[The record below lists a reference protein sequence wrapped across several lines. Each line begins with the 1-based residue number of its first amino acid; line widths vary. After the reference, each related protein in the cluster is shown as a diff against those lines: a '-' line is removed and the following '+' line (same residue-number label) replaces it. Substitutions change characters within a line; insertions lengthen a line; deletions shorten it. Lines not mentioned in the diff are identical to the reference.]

1 MVPPAA
7 CTGGRGH
14 YPYGRESS
22 VSAYATVDD
31 VEARTGDLIAEA
43 DRPRVEKMIEDAS
56 AFIDF
61 EVRSAGKDP
70 AALDLEM
77 ARLVCT
83 DLVASWWQTQG
94 VPAGATS
101 HSQTVGDVSE
111 TISYGSSTVAAARS
125 PWFLSSAQRRL
136 LGLASYTLRTVQ
148 MVPDF
153 Y

>member
-1 MVPPAA
+1 MS
-7 CTGGRGH
+7 T
-14 YPYGRESS
+14 
-22 VSAYATVDD
+22 YATIED
-31 VEARTGDLIAEA
+31 VEARTGDLISDA
-43 DRPRVEKMIEDAS
+43 DKPRVEKMLADAS

-61 EVRSAGKDP
+61 EVKAAGKDP
-70 AALDLEM
+70 AALDLAM

-83 DLVASWWQTQG
+83 DLVSSWWQTQG

-111 TISYGSSTVAAARS
+111 TIAYGSSTVAAARS

>member
-1 MVPPAA
+1 M
-7 CTGGRGH
+7 GGWRH
-14 YPYGRESS
+14 YSYGGETRL
-22 VSAYATVDD
+22 SAYATIEDI
-31 VEARTGDLIAEA
+31 EARTGDLISDA
-43 DRPRVEKMIEDAS
+43 DHPRAEKMIEDAS
-56 AFIDF
+56 LFIDF
-61 EVRSAGKDP
+61 EVRSAGKDTAQLDP
-70 AALDLEM
+70 AM

-83 DLVASWWQTQG
+83 DLVSSWWQTQG

-125 PWFLSSAQRRL
+125 PWFLSSSQRRL

>member
-1 MVPPAA
+1 M
-7 CTGGRGH
+7 
-14 YPYGRESS
+14 
-22 VSAYATVDD
+22 SAYATVED
-31 VEARTGDLIAEA
+31 VEKRTGDLISEA
-43 DRPRVEKMIEDAS
+43 DRPRVESMIEDAS

-61 EVRSAGKDP
+61 EVKSAGKDP
-70 AALDLEM
+70 GDLDPAM

-83 DLVASWWQTQG
+83 DLVSSWWQTQG

-125 PWFLSSAQRRL
+125 PWFLSASQRRL
-136 LGLASYTLRTVQ
+136 LGLTSYTLRTVQ

>member
-1 MVPPAA
+1 MS
-7 CTGGRGH
+7 T
-14 YPYGRESS
+14 
-22 VSAYATVDD
+22 YATIED
-31 VEARTGDLIAEA
+31 VEARTGDLISDA
-43 DRPRVEKMIEDAS
+43 DKPRVEKMLADAS
-56 AFIDF
+56 SFIDF
-61 EVRSAGKDP
+61 EIRAAGKDP
-70 AALDLEM
+70 DEIDQSM

-111 TISYGSSTVAAARS
+111 TISYGSSTVSAARS
-125 PWFLSSAQRRL
+125 PWFLSSSQRRL
-136 LGLASYTLRTVQ
+136 LGLASYTLRTIQ

>member
-1 MVPPAA
+1 M
-7 CTGGRGH
+7 
-14 YPYGRESS
+14 
-22 VSAYATVDD
+22 SAYSTVED
-31 VEARTGDLIAEA
+31 VEARTGDLISDA
-43 DRPRVEKMIEDAS
+43 DRPRVEKMIADAS

-61 EVRSAGKDP
+61 EVKASGKDP
-70 AALDLEM
+70 DGIDKAM

-83 DLVASWWQTQG
+83 DLVSSWWQTQG

-111 TISYGSSTVAAARS
+111 TISFGGSAVASARS
-125 PWFLSSAQRRL
+125 PWFLSSSQRRL
-136 LGLASYTLRTVQ
+136 LGLASYQLRTVQ

>member
-1 MVPPAA
+1 MEV
-7 CTGGRGH
+7 
-14 YPYGRESS
+14 ESRL
-22 VSAYATVDD
+22 SAYATVEDI
-31 VEARTGDLIAEA
+31 ESRTGDLISDQ

-56 AFIDF
+56 SFIDF
-61 EVRSAGKDP
+61 EVKAAGKDTESIDK
-70 AALDLEM
+70 AM
-77 ARLVCT
+77 ARLVCA
-83 DLVASWWQTQG
+83 DLVSSWWQTQG

-125 PWFLSSAQRRL
+125 PWFLSSSQRRL

>member
-1 MVPPAA
+1 M
-7 CTGGRGH
+7 
-14 YPYGRESS
+14 
-22 VSAYATVDD
+22 SAYATTED
-31 VEARTGDLIAEA
+31 VEARTGDLISDQ
-43 DRPRVEKMIEDAS
+43 DRPRVEKMIGDAS

-70 AALDLEM
+70 ESLDPAM

-83 DLVASWWQTQG
+83 DLVSSWWQTQG

-125 PWFLSSAQRRL
+125 PWFLSAAQRRL
-136 LGLASYTLRTVQ
+136 LGLASYALRTVQ

-153 Y
+153 F

>member
-1 MVPPAA
+1 M
-7 CTGGRGH
+7 G
-14 YPYGRESS
+14 GRESL
-22 VSAYATVDD
+22 SAYATIEDI
-31 VEARTGDLIAEA
+31 EARTGDLISDQ

-61 EVRSAGKDP
+61 EVKQAGKDP
-70 AALDLEM
+70 AQLDIEM

-83 DLVASWWQTQG
+83 DLVSSWWQTQG

-136 LGLASYTLRTVQ
+136 LGLASYALRTVQ

>member
-1 MVPPAA
+1 M
-7 CTGGRGH
+7 
-14 YPYGRESS
+14 
-22 VSAYATVDD
+22 SAYATVED
-31 VEARTGDLIAEA
+31 VEARTGDLIGEA

-61 EVRSAGKDP
+61 EVKAAGKDP
-70 AALDLEM
+70 AEIDQSM

-83 DLVASWWQTQG
+83 DLVSSWWQTQG

-125 PWFLSSAQRRL
+125 PWFLSAAQRRL
-136 LGLASYTLRTVQ
+136 LGLTSYTLRTVQ
-148 MVPDF
+148 MVPDLF
-153 Y
+153 

>member
-1 MVPPAA
+1 M
-7 CTGGRGH
+7 
-14 YPYGRESS
+14 
-22 VSAYATVDD
+22 SAYATVDD
-31 VEARTGDLIAEA
+31 IEARTGDLITDQ
-43 DRPRVEKMIEDAS
+43 DRPRVEKMLEDAS

-61 EVRSAGKDP
+61 EVRAAGKDP
-70 AALDLEM
+70 AAVDTAM

-83 DLVASWWQTQG
+83 DLVSSWWQTQG

-111 TISYGSSTVAAARS
+111 TISFGSSAVASARS
-125 PWFLSSAQRRL
+125 PWFLSSSQRRL
-136 LGLASYTLRTVQ
+136 LGLASYQLRTVQ

>member
-1 MVPPAA
+1 MPPAA
-7 CTGGRGH
+7 CTGAGGTTVWRW
-14 YPYGRESS
+14 RAL
-22 VSAYATVDD
+22 SAYATIED
-31 VEARTGDLIAEA
+31 VENRTGDLISDQ
-43 DRPRVEKMIEDAS
+43 DRPRVTKMLEDAS
-56 AFIDF
+56 SFIDF
-61 EVRSAGKDP
+61 EVRSAGKDTSQLDP
-70 AALDLEM
+70 AM

-83 DLVASWWQTQG
+83 DLVSSWWQTQG

-111 TISYGSSTVAAARS
+111 TISYGSSAVAAARS
-125 PWFLSSAQRRL
+125 PWFLSAAQRRL

>member
-1 MVPPAA
+1 M
-7 CTGGRGH
+7 
-14 YPYGRESS
+14 
-22 VSAYATVDD
+22 SAYATIED
-31 VEARTGDLIAEA
+31 VEARTGDLISDQ
-43 DRPRVEKMIEDAS
+43 DRPRVEKMIADAS
-56 AFIDF
+56 SFIDF
-61 EVRSAGKDP
+61 EVKSAGKDP
-70 AALDLEM
+70 ASLDIGM

-83 DLVASWWQTQG
+83 DLVSSWWQTQG

-125 PWFLSSAQRRL
+125 PWFLSSSQRRL
-136 LGLASYTLRTVQ
+136 LGIASYTLRTVQ

>member
-1 MVPPAA
+1 MEVEA
-7 CTGGRGH
+7 RL
-14 YPYGRESS
+14 
-22 VSAYATVDD
+22 SAYATIED
-31 VEARTGDLIAEA
+31 VESRTGDLISET
-43 DRPRVEKMIEDAS
+43 DKTRVTKMLEDAS
-56 AFIDF
+56 SFIDF
-61 EVRSAGKDP
+61 EVRAAGKDP
-70 AALDLEM
+70 AEIDTAM

-83 DLVASWWQTQG
+83 DLVSSWWQTQG

-125 PWFLSSAQRRL
+125 PWFLSSSQRRL

>member
-1 MVPPAA
+1 M
-7 CTGGRGH
+7 GGR
-14 YPYGRESS
+14 EAL
-22 VSAYATVDD
+22 SAYATIDD

-43 DRPRVEKMIEDAS
+43 DRPRVEKMLADAS
-56 AFIDF
+56 SFIDF
-61 EVRSAGKDP
+61 EVRQAGKDP
-70 AALDLEM
+70 AELDPSM

-83 DLVASWWQTQG
+83 DLVSSWWQTQG

>member
-1 MVPPAA
+1 M
-7 CTGGRGH
+7 G
-14 YPYGRESS
+14 GRESL
-22 VSAYATVDD
+22 SAYATIEDI
-31 VEARTGDLIAEA
+31 EARTGDLISDQ
-43 DRPRVEKMIEDAS
+43 DRPRVEKMIDDAS

-61 EVRSAGKDP
+61 EVKQAGKDP
-70 AALDLEM
+70 AQLDLEM

-125 PWFLSSAQRRL
+125 PWFLSAAQRRL
-136 LGLASYTLRTVQ
+136 LGLASYQLRTVQ

-153 Y
+153 F

>member
-1 MVPPAA
+1 M
-7 CTGGRGH
+7 
-14 YPYGRESS
+14 
-22 VSAYATVDD
+22 SAYASIED
-31 VEARTGDLIAEA
+31 VESRTGDLISDQ
-43 DRPRVEKMIEDAS
+43 DRPRVEKMIADAS

-61 EVRSAGKDP
+61 EVKAAGKDP
-70 AALDLEM
+70 VEIDKAM

-83 DLVASWWQTQG
+83 DLVSSWWQTQG

-125 PWFLSSAQRRL
+125 PWFLSSSQRRL

>member
-1 MVPPAA
+1 M
-7 CTGGRGH
+7 
-14 YPYGRESS
+14 YGRETEL
-22 VSAYATVDD
+22 SAYATIEDI
-31 VEARTGDLIAEA
+31 EARTGDLIS
-43 DRPRVEKMIEDAS
+43 DQDSTRVEKMIADAS

-61 EVRSAGKDP
+61 EVRAAWKDP
-70 AALDLEM
+70 AEIDQSM

-83 DLVASWWQTQG
+83 DLVSSWWQTQG

-111 TISYGSSTVAAARS
+111 TISYGSNTVSAARS

-136 LGLASYTLRTVQ
+136 LGLASYTFRTVQ

>member
-1 MVPPAA
+1 M
-7 CTGGRGH
+7 
-14 YPYGRESS
+14 
-22 VSAYATVDD
+22 AYATIDD
-31 VEARTGDLIAEA
+31 IEARTGDLISDA
-43 DRPRVEKMIEDAS
+43 DRPRVERMIEDAS
-56 AFIDF
+56 SFIDF
-61 EVRSAGKDP
+61 EVKAAGKDP
-70 AALDLEM
+70 ERIDKAM

-83 DLVASWWQTQG
+83 DLVSSWWQTQG

-111 TISYGSSTVAAARS
+111 TISFGSSAVASARS
-125 PWFLSSAQRRL
+125 PWFLSSSQRRL